1 MKKHTVW
8 IYRIGALVTGIG
20 TLIAL
25 IYFVGFKR
33 FLGVISQTS
42 PYWIAASI
50 VVYGTS
56 WIFRTWRLKQFTT
69 HAGKKIKIFDS
80 FKLYISGYALNAI
93 LPARLGDAAIIGYLR
108 MKGINIGRSA
118 AIILQ
123 TRLLDI
129 MALILLSV
137 PALVLFSKQGGLVR
151 ITSATVFCILVL
163 VIPACIVIFDK
174 SNNLFGL
181 LEKLENKFRHKLIN
195 LIIEKIKDAYEGY
208 REIVRDKKLLT
219 VSILLSL
226 IVWLLEGLTCYM
238 IAVAVGAQISV
249 AAVILA
255 VSMGNVGKSVPI
267 TPGGI
272 GIYESILTAVL
283 VSFGL
288 LFDVAV
294 VIAMMDH
301 VIKKMFNLIVGV
313 PATAGIGIRI
323 AQILRLFKTKDT
335 DFV

>member
-1 MKKHTVW
+1 
-8 IYRIGALVTGIG
+8 
-20 TLIAL
+20 
-25 IYFVGFKR
+25 
-33 FLGVISQTS
+33 
-42 PYWIAASI
+42 
-50 VVYGTS
+50 
-56 WIFRTWRLKQFTT
+56 
-69 HAGKKIKIFDS
+69 
-80 FKLYISGYALNAI
+80 
-93 LPARLGDAAIIGYLR
+93 
-108 MKGINIGRSA
+108 
-118 AIILQ
+118 
-123 TRLLDI
+123 
-129 MALILLSV
+129 
-137 PALVLFSKQGGLVR
+137 
-151 ITSATVFCILVL
+151 
-163 VIPACIVIFDK
+163 
-174 SNNLFGL
+174 
-181 LEKLENKFRHKLIN
+181 
-195 LIIEKIKDAYEGY
+195 
-208 REIVRDKKLLT
+208 
-219 VSILLSL
+219 
-226 IVWLLEGLTCYM
+226 M